1 MGTHQEL
8 LVEENSFVPPT
19 YDAEFHDA
27 QNEAAWIHRMPY
39 RMLGNTGLPLSLLSY
54 GGSALAN
61 YYSDNASRKES
72 IEAIQ
77 LALRSGVNYIET
89 GPWYGP
95 SEEIIG
101 EALKDVPRKTFYIST
116 KAGRYYTP
124 GWEGRFDF
132 TAQKVL
138 NSVEASLEKLGLKYV
153 DIIQVHDV
161 EFCLD
166 QEILLKETLPALESV
181 VKAGKAKYI
190 GITSYCLE
198 SMKNLIE
205 KSPVKIDNILSYSR
219 YNFHDISL
227 ESYVPYFESKNVG
240 VINASP
246 VAMGLYTTRGPP
258 AWHAASETVK
268 KLAKQVSDLT
278 LAKGLSIEHAAL
290 GFGLRPRNTKIAS
303 TLVSMPTIGILQENL
318 EIVSTPYTVE
328 DELFYNSIFKIFK
341 DGLQNEPGHWEG
353 KELLDYK
360 KWMGV

>member
-1 MGTHQEL
+1 MDTHKDY
-8 LVEENSFVPPT
+8 LVGVNSFVPPT
-19 YDAEFHDA
+19 FDAAFHSAHDGK
-27 QNEAAWIHRMPY
+27 AWIHRMPY
-39 RMLGNTGLPLSLLSY
+39 RMLGNTGLPLSLLAY

-61 YYSDNASRKES
+61 FYNDNSNRAES

-101 EALKDVPRKTFYIST
+101 EALKDAPRKTFYIST
-116 KAGRYYTP
+116 KAGRYSTP

-132 TAQKVL
+132 TGQRVL
-138 NSVEASLEKLGLKYV
+138 KSIEESLEKLGQKY
-153 DIIQVHDV
+153 IHDV

-166 QEILLKETLPALESV
+166 QEILLKQTLPALESV

-205 KSPVKIDNILSYSR
+205 KSSVKIDNILSYSR
-219 YNFHDISL
+219 YNFNDLSL
-227 ESYVPYFESKNVG
+227 ESYVPFFESKGVG

-258 AWHAASETVK
+258 AWHAASEKVK
-268 KLAKQVSDLT
+268 KLAIQASELSS
-278 LAKGLSIEHAAL
+278 ARGISIEHAAL
-290 GFGLRPRNTKIAS
+290 GFGLRPRNPKIAS
-303 TLVSMPTIGILQENL
+303 TLVSMPTKAILQENL
-318 EIVSTPYTVE
+318 EIVTKPYTSE
-328 DELFYNSIFKIFK
+328 DELLYKDIFKLFN
-341 DGLQNEPGHWEG
+341 DGLKDEPGHWEG
-353 KELLDYK
+353 IELNDYK
-360 KWMGV
+360 KTMGLL